1 MRGSRSSSPTCAAT
15 GTSTSRRG
23 TAGYNA
29 RALAGEFR
37 DLVRTIG
44 FGAGRALVLVG
55 HDMGP
60 PPGLPWAADHPD
72 EVAGLVYVEEPV
84 MLPNVLSGVLAYT
97 SETMKEGSM

>member
-1 MRGSRSSSPTCAAT
+1 MHGSRSSSPTCAAT
-15 GTSTSRRG
+15 GTPTGPRG

-29 RALAGEFR
+29 RALAAEFR

-44 FGAGRALVLVG
+44 FGGGRPLVLVG
-55 HDMGP
+55 HDMGAP
-60 PPGLPWAADHPD
+60 PALLWAADHPD

-84 MLPNVLSGVLAYT
+84 MLPDVLSGVLAYT